1 MVFQILIGLLFVAV
15 LLVWLRFVPPPHA
28 ATLIRIRN
36 GLPKATKG
44 NVRSDALEHVSQ
56 ILREAGI
63 ADGFIAVIGDN
74 KLVFSR
80 KVPPQI
86 HQRLRNVLLNQ
97 WA

>member
-1 MVFQILIGLLFVAV
+1 MVFQSLIGLLFVAV

-36 GLPKATKG
+36 GIPKVTKG
-44 NVRSDALEHVSQ
+44 NIRSDALEHVSQ
-56 ILREAGI
+56 ILHEAGVVG
-63 ADGFIAVIGDN
+63 GFIAVIGDN